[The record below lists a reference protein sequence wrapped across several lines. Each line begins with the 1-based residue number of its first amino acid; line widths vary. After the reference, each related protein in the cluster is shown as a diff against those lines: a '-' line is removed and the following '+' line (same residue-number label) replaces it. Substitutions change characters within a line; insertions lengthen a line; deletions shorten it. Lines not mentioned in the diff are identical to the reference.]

1 MIKEN
6 EEKVISKEACNSGG
20 MNGDHIFILRV
31 KEEKNG
37 CLIGNVQP
45 LRGGTSFFFSGIGS
59 AVLAVDRLIDIL
71 EEEKNGKPDTGDQIY
86 AGAYEK
92 WLNEEQEKG
101 AFIQS
106 GCPEEEHDWQHFEV
120 FVVNVRYRQH
130 RSWQGGIQW
139 NGKKMYF
146 RSELEMMHLVQSVF
160 QKESLTD

>member
-6 EEKVISKEACNSGG
+6 GEKVICKEAYNSGD
-20 MNGDHIFILRV
+20 MNGDHVFILRV
-31 KEEKNG
+31 KEENSG

-71 EEEKNGKPDTGDQIY
+71 EEEKHEKSDTSDQIC

-92 WLNEEQEKG
+92 WLNEEQKKG

-106 GCPEEEHDWQHFEV
+106 ECSEEEHEWQHFEV

-130 RSWQGGIQW
+130 KSWQGSIQW